1 MSETFF
7 IHKLYKFVHILSILI
22 WNLVNHVSKR
32 DCNLRLFFVEQL
44 RIQRAE
50 RTSDK
55 SVVPQALL
63 LCINPERG
71 WSSYDR
77 WHPCFVVT
85 FVFATTFPWRVDGVS
100 SFLPHTCYASDSAP
114 IHSTES
120 QFGARLD
127 CCFCQ
132 RMCCDGHMIEIV
144 DINSHEFHIDIGRRE
159 PHFKDHILLSVLC
172 YRQSK
177 RSLWKK

>member
-7 IHKLYKFVHILSILI
+7 IHKLYKFVHILSILS
-22 WNLVNHVSKR
+22 WNLVSHVSKR
-32 DCNLRLFFVEQL
+32 DCNLWVFFVEQL
-44 RIQRAE
+44 QIRRAE
-50 RTSDK
+50 PLTSPLCLRRCCC
-55 SVVPQALL
+55 VNPQ
-63 LCINPERG
+63 RG
-71 WSSYDR
+71 WLSYDR

-114 IHSTES
+114 IHSTAES

-132 RMCCDGHMIEIV
+132 RMCCDGRMIEIV

-159 PHFKDHILLSVLC
+159 PHFKDHIILSVLY

-177 RSLWKK
+177 RSQ